1 MNPMIRLKA
10 LMAVLPLLTA
20 CGTAPMSS
28 TQNYEACLRAERVCV
43 PDRLDAVQRARIERL
58 AAAAHLEDCM
68 QRRRC
73 NESLLS
79 DAERTRVRESVTRLN
94 LESCRR
100 GEVEC
105 DERLLDEAQ
114 VEEVTELARQRNL
127 EHCLGGLTLCDPNR
141 LTEAEAQAVHVAYL
155 RRNFQGCLN
164 AVGTLLECNP
174 YDLTAEEMEAVRRR
188 GQAAIE
194 YLCDGNYFACDLTR
208 LTAEQ
213 LKQKGAGVPVR

>member
-1 MNPMIRLKA
+1 MTRFKA
-10 LMAVLPLLTA
+10 LMAALPLLTA

-28 TQNYEACLRAERVCV
+28 TENYEACLRAERGCA
-43 PDRLDAVQRARIERL
+43 PERLDEAQRARIE
-58 AAAAHLEDCM
+58 AIATAAHLEDCM
-68 QRRRC
+68 NRRRC
-73 NESLLS
+73 NESMLS
-79 DAERTRVRESVTRLN
+79 DTERAQVRASVARLN

-105 DERLLDEAQ
+105 NERLLDEAQ
-114 VEEVTELARQRNL
+114 SEEVAELSRRRNL
-127 EHCLGGLTLCDPNR
+127 DHCLGGLTLCDPNR
-141 LTEAEAQAVHVAYL
+141 LTEAEAQAVHDAYL
-155 RRNFQGCLN
+155 RRNFQGCMN

-174 YDLTAEEMEAVRRR
+174 GDLTAEEMEAVRRR

-213 LKQKGAGVPVR
+213 LKQKGAGAPAR